1 MSRIGTYGA
10 SQMYL
15 SRIMATQQRLNT
27 LQTQVATEKKSP
39 NYTGIATDANR
50 LINFEN
56 EMAQA
61 AQYKKNNDMAATRL
75 EAAQTSLNAVE
86 ETISQFGKMLDN
98 FAKGNTTDP
107 TKIRDLQEWAV
118 RSMGEMESYLNSNV
132 DGQYLFSGGR
142 ISTAPVQL
150 TTTDLSSFQKLYDGY
165 LNTFPTTRAAN
176 LQNLTLSNAETG
188 TLSLD
193 ATNGAI
199 IPGTAGAFANIA
211 TGSRITVAGTAGN
224 NKDVTVTGHVATNVN
239 GKPLTET
246 ANAGA
251 NTFITY
257 SGGNLV
263 NGSTGNLAFKFNA
276 DGNMTITP
284 GTANALSNL
293 TTGTRFTVKG
303 STDGNADSFGDYDGA
318 YVVLS
323 NVNGVVTLGNDT
335 KVSGSE
341 AIDVSKLTLTRD
353 TNADG
358 LPETAAALGAITG
371 DATFQVSGNT
381 VTLTVPAG
389 GTALNTLF
397 AAGQSFTVAG
407 SADHNGS
414 FKVASVGTNTM
425 TFQIN
430 PDALRTSNFVPQ
442 TGRTDT
448 TITFPSQSRILDS
461 TAYGTL
467 SFSPT
472 GVGGETITS
481 ANANVFKDSTGAVS
495 PAVGDVITLKST
507 SGVNDGVYKVVSND
521 GTSIVVESNT
531 ISTESSATASITSTS
546 WYKGDTST
554 LQQRIDVNT
563 SVDMGM
569 YATDPAFEKA
579 LRAMGLIAQGVTGT
593 AGGLDKNQDRIA
605 AARYLIADA
614 KEAPAAG
621 TPPYGAEMR
630 GDLESLQ
637 SRIGVTQSVIDT
649 RNTKHKQFM
658 NLFETRANDLENVD
672 KTTAVAMLLDEK
684 TALETSYQT
693 LASVRQLSLL
703 NYLK

>member
-15 SRIMATQQRLNT
+15 SRIMATQTRLNT

-39 NYTGIATDANR
+39 NYTGIATDATR

-61 AQYKKNNDMAATRL
+61 AQYKKNNDMAATKL
-75 EAAQTSLNAVE
+75 EAAQTSLDAVQD
-86 ETISQFGKMLDN
+86 TIKQFSKMLDT

-107 TKIRDLQEWAV
+107 GKIKDLQEWAV
-118 RSMGEMESYLNSNV
+118 RSMGEMEAYLNSNV
-132 DGQYLFSGGR
+132 DGQYVFAGGR
-142 ISTAPVQL
+142 VSTAPVQL
-150 TTTDLSSFQKLYDGY
+150 TTTDLASFQSIYDGY

-176 LQNLTLSNAETG
+176 LQDMHLSNAETG
-188 TLSLD
+188 MLTFD
-193 ATNGAI
+193 ANNGAI
-199 IPGTAGAFANIA
+199 IPSSAGAFAKIA
-211 TGSRITVAGTAGN
+211 TGSRLTVAGTTGN

-251 NTFITY
+251 NAFITF
-257 SGGNLV
+257 SGGNVLH
-263 NGSTGNLAFKFNA
+263 GTTGDLGFSFNA

-284 GTANALSNL
+284 GTANTLSNL
-293 TTGTRFTVKG
+293 TTGSRFTVKG
-303 STDGNADSFGDYDGA
+303 STDGDGDGFGDHDGA

-323 NVNGVVTLGNDT
+323 NTNGVLTLGNDT
-335 KVSGSE
+335 KIAGNE
-341 AIDVSKLTLTRD
+341 AVDVSKLTLTRD

-371 DATFQVSGNT
+371 DASFQVSGNT
-381 VTLTVPAG
+381 VTLTVPPG

-397 AAGQSFTVAG
+397 AAGQSFTMAG
-407 SADHNGS
+407 SSDHDGS

-430 PDALRTSNFVPQ
+430 PDAVRTSNFVPQ
-442 TGRTDT
+442 SGRTDVA
-448 TITFPSQSRILDS
+448 ISFPGLSKVLDD
-461 TAYGTL
+461 TAYGSL

-472 GVGGETITS
+472 GTGGETITA
-481 ANANVFKDSTGAVS
+481 ANFNAFQNGSGVNS
-495 PAVGDVITLKST
+495 PAAGEIITLKST
-507 SGVNDGVYKVVSND
+507 SGVNDGVYKVISND
-521 GTSIVVESNT
+521 GTNIVVESNS
-531 ISTESSATASITSTS
+531 ISSENSSTASLTSTA
-546 WYKGDTST
+546 WYKGDTSAVE
-554 LQQRIDVNT
+554 QRIDVGT
-563 SVDMGM
+563 SVDLSM
-569 YATDPAFEKA
+569 YASDPAFEKA

-593 AGGLDKNQDRIA
+593 AGGLDQNQSRIA

-614 KEAPAAG
+614 IEAPAAG
-621 TPPYGAEMR
+621 TPPYGAELR
-630 GDLESLQ
+630 GDMESLQ

-649 RNTKHKQFM
+649 RNTKHMQFM

-672 KTTAVAMLLDEK
+672 KTRAVAMLLDEK
-684 TALETSYQT
+684 NALEASYQT
-693 LASVRQLSLL
+693 LATVRQLSLL
-703 NYLK
+703 NYMK